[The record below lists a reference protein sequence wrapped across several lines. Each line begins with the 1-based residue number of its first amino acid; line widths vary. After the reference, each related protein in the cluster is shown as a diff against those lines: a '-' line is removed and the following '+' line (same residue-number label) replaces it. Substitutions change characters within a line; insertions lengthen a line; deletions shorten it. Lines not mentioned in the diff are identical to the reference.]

1 MSEQEPSALR
11 ECPYCGERAIMT
23 TLHTNNGRADNPLAY
38 AYVVRCFVCEAQRLP
53 AATPQIAVK
62 EWNRRDGEA
71 ARVAEAVA
79 AERERIVAALRE
91 NIARHKEA
99 FDLHRESRPLLAN
112 EHNAARWGLKKAIAI
127 ALDEDAP

>member
-79 AERERIVAALRE
+79 AERVRIDALVRDGMAQYQE
-91 NIARHKEA
+91 PNQTGKIVWMVQII
-99 FDLHRESRPLLAN
+99 DVL
-112 EHNAARWGLKKAIAI
+112 NATKGS
-127 ALDEDAP
+127 AP

>member
-79 AERERIVAALRE
+79 AERARILERIEGQRGSWDRAAACGDSSPDYAEGAELALMR
-91 NIARHKEA
+91 IADIVRA
-99 FDLHRESRPLLAN
+99 
-112 EHNAARWGLKKAIAI
+112 
-127 ALDEDAP
+127 EDAP

>member
-79 AERERIVAALRE
+79 AERVRIDALVRDGMAQYQE
-91 NIARHKEA
+91 PNQTGKIVWMVQII
-99 FDLHRESRPLLAN
+99 DVL
-112 EHNAARWGLKKAIAI
+112 NAIKGS
-127 ALDEDAP
+127 AP